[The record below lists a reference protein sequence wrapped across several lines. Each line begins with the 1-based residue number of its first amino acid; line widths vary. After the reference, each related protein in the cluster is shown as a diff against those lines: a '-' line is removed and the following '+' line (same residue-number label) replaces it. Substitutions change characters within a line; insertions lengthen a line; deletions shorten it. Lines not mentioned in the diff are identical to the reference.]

1 MAVAVSHLNSI
12 QYADRQMASAPDAQ
26 SSTSV
31 DRDYHQSVSWFV
43 KRAVD
48 LLGAGLGILAIS
60 PLLLT
65 VMLLIKLDS
74 KGPIFYKQE
83 RVGYQGKTFGMYK
96 FRTMR
101 PDADKMIEQL
111 KAQNENNVMFKM
123 KNDPRITRI
132 GRFLR
137 RYSIDELP
145 QLINVL
151 TGDMSL
157 VGPRPPIP
165 RELSEYEPWHFVRF
179 LTVPGMTGHWQVSG
193 RSDIQDFDD
202 VVRLDYEYINQWNL
216 LFDIRIL
223 FKTVPVVLFA
233 KGAS

>member
-1 MAVAVSHLNSI
+1 MAVAATLLNQAPSFI
-12 QYADRQMASAPDAQ
+12 SQHPNKMAEAP
-26 SSTSV
+26 SLN
-31 DRDYHQSVSWFV
+31 RDYHNSLGWYV
-43 KRAVD
+43 KRAIDIV
-48 LLGAGLGILAIS
+48 GSGLGIIAIS
-60 PLLLT
+60 PLLLM
-65 VMLLIKLDS
+65 VMVLIKLDS
-74 KGPIFYKQE
+74 KRPIFYQQE
-83 RVGYQGKTFGMYK
+83 RVGYQGKTFGMLK

-101 PDADKMIEQL
+101 PDADKMLEQL
-111 KAQNENNVMFKM
+111 KAQSDNKVMFKM
-123 KNDPRITRI
+123 KKDPRITRI
-132 GRFLR
+132 GGFLR

-145 QLINVL
+145 QLINVFV
-151 TGDMSL
+151 GDMSL

-193 RSDIQDFDD
+193 RSDIHDFDD

-216 LFDIRIL
+216 MFDLRIL